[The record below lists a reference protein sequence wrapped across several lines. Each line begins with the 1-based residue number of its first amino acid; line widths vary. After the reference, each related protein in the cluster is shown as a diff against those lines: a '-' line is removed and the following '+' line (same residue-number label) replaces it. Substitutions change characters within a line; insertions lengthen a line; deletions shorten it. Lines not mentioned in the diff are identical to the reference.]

1 MVGPQWYGFYPINHG
16 ILRIHGK
23 YRPSTKK
30 LQTTQYDDFM
40 SSACLLKLCLIT
52 PSRAEFSE
60 ERSHFLQFSIL
71 YCTLLIFHQWEYN
84 CGVSPARLRSS
95 QPSSPCSGLCLSPP
109 WRSAQPPPPPWSATT
124 VQTGPSL
131 SRAPATTS
139 PPSQST
145 GSRLRRWVN
154 MLLPLQ
160 GGSGKGH

>member
-1 MVGPQWYGFYPINHG
+1 
-16 ILRIHGK
+16 
-23 YRPSTKK
+23 
-30 LQTTQYDDFM
+30 M

-52 PSRAEFSE
+52 PSRAEFLE

-84 CGVSPARLRSS
+84 CRMSPARVR
-95 QPSSPCSGLCLSPP
+95 SSPCSGPCLSPP
-109 WRSAQPPPPPWSATT
+109 WRSALPPPPPWSATT

-145 GSRLRRWVN
+145 GSRLRRWVS

>member
-1 MVGPQWYGFYPINHG
+1 
-16 ILRIHGK
+16 
-23 YRPSTKK
+23 
-30 LQTTQYDDFM
+30 M
-40 SSACLLKLCLIT
+40 SSACLLKHCLIT

-84 CGVSPARLRSS
+84 CGVSPARVRSS

-124 VQTGPSL
+124 AQTGPSL

-154 MLLPLQ
+154 RLLLGQSRKKCTSVSPPARFGKTTGSHPKVPLKIFLYW
-160 GGSGKGH
+160 SDCEDINC

>member
-1 MVGPQWYGFYPINHG
+1 
-16 ILRIHGK
+16 
-23 YRPSTKK
+23 
-30 LQTTQYDDFM
+30 M

-84 CGVSPARLRSS
+84 CGVSPARVRSS
-95 QPSSPCSGLCLSPP
+95 QPSSPCSGPCLSPP

-124 VQTGPSL
+124 AQTGPSL

-154 MLLPLQ
+154 MLLPLIA
-160 GGSGKGH
+160 GKLREGSLRVKVTSTVKF

>member
-1 MVGPQWYGFYPINHG
+1 
-16 ILRIHGK
+16 
-23 YRPSTKK
+23 
-30 LQTTQYDDFM
+30 M

-95 QPSSPCSGLCLSPP
+95 QPSSPCSGPCLSPP

-124 VQTGPSL
+124 VLTGPSL

-145 GSRLRRWVN
+145 GSRLRRWVSN
-154 MLLPLQ
+154 
-160 GGSGKGH
+160 SACCYHCREA

>member
-1 MVGPQWYGFYPINHG
+1 
-16 ILRIHGK
+16 
-23 YRPSTKK
+23 
-30 LQTTQYDDFM
+30 M

-95 QPSSPCSGLCLSPP
+95 QPISPCSGLCLSPP

-124 VQTGPSL
+124 AQTGPSL

-145 GSRLRRWVN
+145 GLRLRRWVG

-160 GGSGKGH
+160 EAQGRVTESQGHFHFNCQVLMKLLDHQPLSAQSCY